1 MIKEFI
7 KRLGIWNAVL
17 LAVVFITIII
27 SEIVFL
33 NGHKLSGLFI
43 GLWAPTILG
52 FMNYF
57 KDKK

>member
-7 KRLGIWNAVL
+7 KRIGFWNVVMLVVVL
-17 LAVVFITIII
+17 ITIVI
-27 SEIVFL
+27 SETVFL
-33 NGHKLSGLFI
+33 MGHKLSGLFI

-57 KDKK
+57 KNKE